1 MKRLLISF
9 LVAMFRPA
17 LVFCILLRPIFH
29 QIKNLGAS
37 KVTSSRPELCTHI
50 KLLAYSSLTR
60 AAVSYDATPVNGYGV
75 LRLSWPSKSFIESD
89 TTQSAAEARQ
99 DMFPDGGIYANIPS
113 IGNCLT
119 SLLPEELEQL
129 PSVTDETASSPASL
143 PAYRC
148 EHVLTQLLWSL
159 EHSHRGFRGLPIDS
173 FFNKDESYDDPESP
187 LVFTGWPNIRRL
199 QLQLLAQH
207 RELEET
213 LAAEFNVELQPP
225 YVPNNCDDFNIPPE
239 NAGSRNYHDEL
250 AALQVRALLKRA
262 VTNARLLTSYITRPT
277 RHRQDLP
284 LTSWSDLFAATFRLF
299 STWNACERARCTCCR
314 AIVSCCSS

>member
-9 LVAMFRPA
+9 LAAMFRPA
-17 LVFCILLRPIFH
+17 LTFCIQLRPIFH

-37 KVTSSRPELCTHI
+37 KVTSSRPELRTHI

-129 PSVTDETASSPASL
+129 PSVTHEAASSPALL

-148 EHVLTQLLWSL
+148 EQVLTQLLLSL
-159 EHSHRGFRGLPIDS
+159 ERSHRGFRGLPIDIL
-173 FFNKDESYDDPESP
+173 FNEDKGNDDPESP

-199 QLQLLAQH
+199 QLLAQH
-207 RELEET
+207 GEQEEALE
-213 LAAEFNVELQPP
+213 AEFNVELQPP

-239 NAGSRNYHDEL
+239 NADSRNYHDEL
-250 AALQVRALLKRA
+250 AALEVCAPLKR
-262 VTNARLLTSYITRPT
+262 TGHNSTSLTSCSTRPMQ
-277 RHRQDLP
+277 HRQDLP
-284 LTSWSDLFAATFRLF
+284 LTSRSDLFAATFRLF
-299 STWNACERARCTCCR
+299 STWNACGRARCTCCR
-314 AIVSCCSS
+314 AIVSYCSS